1 MGWIGLD
8 GLVGEIEQGINMDNV
23 NRVTMTHGDF
33 GVCLAALVQAESYW
47 DFQLNRCDGDMPG
60 GFTRPEAGEIL
71 RSLKEEKLVP
81 LLLEAIKELELRV
94 KDLENKAGL

>member
-1 MGWIGLD
+1 MGWIGLA
-8 GLVGEIEQGINMDNV
+8 GLVGEIEQGVNMDNV
-23 NRVTMTHGDF
+23 NRVTMTHSDF

-71 RSLKEEKLVP
+71 RSLKEVREKVEGILQMVGSS
-81 LLLEAIKELELRV
+81 
-94 KDLENKAGL
+94 ENDDHVVVS

>member
-1 MGWIGLD
+1 MGWIGLA
-8 GLVGEIEQGINMDNV
+8 GLADEIEQGINMDNV

-71 RSLKEEKLVP
+71 RSLKEVRLKVEGILQMV
-81 LLLEAIKELELRV
+81 ESSEHEDHV
-94 KDLENKAGL
+94 VVS

>member
-1 MGWIGLD
+1 MGWIGLA
-8 GLVGEIEQGINMDNV
+8 GLADEIEQGINMDNV
-23 NRVTMTHGDF
+23 NQVTMTHGDF

-71 RSLKEEKLVP
+71 RSLKEVRAKVEGILQMVGSS
-81 LLLEAIKELELRV
+81 
-94 KDLENKAGL
+94 ENDDHVVVS

>member
-71 RSLKEEKLVP
+71 RSLKEVREKVEGILQMVGSS
-81 LLLEAIKELELRV
+81 
-94 KDLENKAGL
+94 ENDDHVVVS

>member
-1 MGWIGLD
+1 MGWIGLA
-8 GLVGEIEQGINMDNV
+8 GLADEIEQGINMDNV

-71 RSLKEEKLVP
+71 RSLKEVRAKVEGILQMVGSS
-81 LLLEAIKELELRV
+81 
-94 KDLENKAGL
+94 ENDDHVVVS